1 MITVLGFVLFGFLS
15 LCFFIYIML
24 SDVDSFEKQYKED
37 KKKEE
42 ESKKNER
49 IG

>member
-1 MITVLGFVLFGFLS
+1 MITVIGFLVFGLLS
-15 LCFFIYIML
+15 LCFFIYIVL

-37 KKKEE
+37 KTKEE